1 VDVDWEADVRGSFEV
16 GLRVVVANQRGVLA
30 KIAAGMAE
38 ENSNIVNV
46 SMDDD
51 RGQTTSIYFTLQV
64 ANRGHLA
71 SILKRV
77 RRIPEVVR
85 IYRIKD

>member
-1 VDVDWEADVRGSFEV
+1 VRGSFDV
-16 GLRVVVANQRGVLA
+16 GLRIVVQNQRGVLA
-30 KIAAGMAE
+30 KIAAAMAE

-51 RGQTTSIYFTLQV
+51 RGQTTSIYFALQV
-64 ANRGHLA
+64 NNRVHLA
-71 SILKRV
+71 NLLRRV

-85 IYRIKD
+85 VYRIKE